1 MVFAP
6 TVAPRRREITKMSK
20 KIIAVLVLL
29 FIVAGLAFFIVS
41 MGTKPT
47 AGRKDKLKIVAT
59 LFPQYDFAKE
69 IAGKHAEV
77 TLLLPPGVE
86 SHTYEPTPADIVKIN
101 AADMFI
107 YTGKYMEQWAERI
120 IASRSNK
127 ELEVI
132 DVSSNIELSGMED
145 HDHDADDGSHDHG
158 DGGGEDHGE
167 HGHGHLYDPHIW
179 TDPNNALVMVDNILA
194 ALNSADPAHAADYQK
209 NAEAL
214 RKELRQLDADFK
226 KVVAGGGRDGIIMG
240 GRNAFHYFL
249 KRYGLKA
256 HAAHNSCSTEADPS
270 AKKVA
275 SLIKEVKEE
284 HIPIIF
290 YEELSIP
297 KVASLVN
304 RETGVKMLPLNS
316 CHNISREALESGA
329 TYISLMKE
337 NLRNLREGLK

>member
-1 MVFAP
+1 
-6 TVAPRRREITKMSK
+6 
-20 KIIAVLVLL
+20 
-29 FIVAGLAFFIVS
+29 
-41 MGTKPT
+41 MGIY
-47 AGRKDKLKIVAT
+47 RKS
-59 LFPQYDFAKE
+59 F
-69 IAGKHAEV
+69 
-77 TLLLPPGVE
+77 
-86 SHTYEPTPADIVKIN
+86 
-101 AADMFI
+101 
-107 YTGKYMEQWAERI
+107 
-120 IASRSNK
+120 
-127 ELEVI
+127 
-132 DVSSNIELSGMED
+132 
-145 HDHDADDGSHDHG
+145 
-158 DGGGEDHGE
+158 
-167 HGHGHLYDPHIW
+167 

-226 KVVAGGGRDGIIMG
+226 KVVAGGGRDEIIMG

-275 SLIKEVKEE
+275 SLIKEVKDE
-284 HIPIIF
+284 HISVIF
-290 YEELSIP
+290 YEELSVP